1 MAIQSE
7 LDDLLMVLGDLEE
20 KASSYKV
27 MITWNLCSQHL
38 ARLAVRLHIG
48 AIANL
53 SQKRLK
59 TLGEVVSDGEDDNE
73 DDADDV
79 PNNDVDWAA
88 AQKCGESL
96 FCAVYI

>member
-27 MITWNLCSQHL
+27 ITTWNLCSQHL
-38 ARLAVRLHIG
+38 ARLIVRLHIG

-59 TLGEVVSDGEDDNE
+59 ALGEVVSDGEDDNE
-73 DDADDV
+73 EDDDV
-79 PNNDVDWAA
+79 PNDDVDWAA
-88 AQKCGESL
+88 AQKGGESV